1 MALVAFEAT
10 VTAAE
15 NSSAV
20 SVEEAAPPSAV
31 EVGGGSG
38 RGGQFERCP
47 PRLFPAGCRSSVWLR
62 MWKPVILLAVDVSS
76 DAWGVGSELGG

>member
-10 VTAAE
+10 VTAAG

-20 SVEEAAPPSAV
+20 AVEEAAPLSAV

-38 RGGQFERCP
+38 RGGKVERCP
-47 PRLFPAGCRSSVWLR
+47 PRLFPAGCRSSMWLR
-62 MWKPVILLAVDVSS
+62 MWKPVILLAGDVSS
-76 DAWGVGSELGG
+76 DALGVGSELEG

>member
-10 VTAAE
+10 VTAAG
-15 NSSAV
+15 NSLAV
-20 SVEEAAPPSAV
+20 AVEEAALPSAV

-47 PRLFPAGCRSSVWLR
+47 SRLFPAGCRSSVWLH
-62 MWKPVILLAVDVSS
+62 MWKPVIRLAGDVSS
-76 DAWGVGSELGG
+76 DAWGIGSELGG